1 MHVKYIPLWSRE
13 ESGFWTS
20 SNLCTNH
27 PRVSRIPMGEVLY
40 IGLGYIMWIYS
51 EFVGSSF
58 YKRYLVN
65 TSSLGCLHAL
75 GIFKLYLFL
84 MPWIALT
91 LLRTYVGGWDT
102 TMEGGIEPSSGV
114 WKKAEVALVDSEK
127 KFFLK
132 YIDPKM
138 EKRLWRSKRQSKKS
152 HLSSLSVRLSV
163 WLNVCRAR
171 ASVWCSRTLV
181 KWKWKQKW
189 KKEAKVE
196 KSESKIDFYPHA
208 RILVWCSRQKWQCQW
223 KLQWKCNNQQRFEQ
237 AFSLLNDLDA
247 CSHCIVWA

>member
-27 PRVSRIPMGEVLY
+27 PRVSRISMGEVLY

-75 GIFKLYLFL
+75 GIFQLYLFL

-114 WKKAEVALVDSEK
+114 WKRQKLLWLMVKRSFSFK
-127 KFFLK
+127 C
-132 YIDPKM
+132 IDPK
-138 EKRLWRSKRQSKKS
+138 KRLWRSKWQSKVKS
-152 HLSSLSVRLSV
+152 PLLSQRPTQCVTQRL
-163 WLNVCRAR
+163 LCLHFGL
-171 ASVWCSRTLV
+171 ASEDSG
-181 KWKWKQKW
+181 
-189 KKEAKVE
+189 
-196 KSESKIDFYPHA
+196 
-208 RILVWCSRQKWQCQW
+208 
-223 KLQWKCNNQQRFEQ
+223 
-237 AFSLLNDLDA
+237 
-247 CSHCIVWA
+247 